1 MNWTPET
8 PVKRSPRAVWRSFSG
23 EVAII
28 VPGTTAVRTLNQVG
42 ARVWELADGR
52 TLAAILDQV
61 LNEFEIGRTQLESD
75 VHAFLN
81 ELETRHLLEEQASPL

>member
-8 PVKRSPRAVWRSFSG
+8 PVKRSPKAVWRSFGG

-61 LNEFEIGRTQLESD
+61 LRQIRNWAHPTRIGR
-75 VHAFLN
+75 ARFLN
-81 ELETRHLLEEQASPL
+81 ELETRHLLEVQASPP